1 MLLRTVGTLKVSTL
15 KRDKANRLERMTM
28 LVLTRRVMQSIMIGD
43 EVEVIV
49 TEVKGEK
56 VRLGI
61 VAPPHVAIHRREVYE
76 RIQSQKEAL
85 PYRNGNLQLVTT
97 DLLPDL

>member
-1 MLLRTVGTLKVSTL
+1 
-15 KRDKANRLERMTM
+15 MTM

-43 EVEVIV
+43 DVEVVV

-61 VAPPHVAIHRREVYE
+61 VAPPHVAVHRREVYE
-76 RIQSQKEAL
+76 RIQSQKAAVA
-85 PYRNGNLQLVTT
+85 YGNGSLQLVTT

>member
-1 MLLRTVGTLKVSTL
+1 
-15 KRDKANRLERMTM
+15 M

-43 EVEVIV
+43 DVEVVV

-61 VAPPHVAIHRREVYE
+61 VAPPHIAVHRREVYE
-76 RIQSQKEAL
+76 KIQHQKDAVA
-85 PYRNGNLQLVTT
+85 YHNGDMRLVTR
-97 DLLPDL
+97 DLLPDH